1 MRVRKGLC
9 HWAGSLSLT
18 LLTLKD
24 HVYRLGPASTNG
36 PSLFV
41 SYIC

>member
-1 MRVRKGLC
+1 MHVREGLC
-9 HWAGSLSLT
+9 HWAGPLSLT

-24 HVYRLGPASTNG
+24 HVSRLSSASTNG

-41 SYIC
+41 S